1 MRVRWNLRAPRT
13 RRPSVRDAPGGDAMN
28 RNFLDKTPFVNGAA
42 AGATLA
48 ITCVDEPYFL
58 YTLSVLAM
66 L

>member
-1 MRVRWNLRAPRT
+1 M
-13 RRPSVRDAPGGDAMN
+13 RDAPGGDAMN